1 MAFKYFTY
9 MGFKCKALENNYP
22 VKNVSVRNLVDKA
35 DANLFISTIIQ
46 EKLQGTKYSLKENT
60 ALSMMDTVTIHCPDH
75 GDFNSNATLIRS
87 GRSCKGCQ
95 LEGLWNKSR
104 SGKDRFIE
112 KAKKLHGEKYDYDEV
127 VYINS
132 TTKVKIICPIHGIF
146 EQKPDTH
153 LRGKKGGCG
162 CPSCGQIKRTE
173 SVRSFMRSLGNCEN
187 TKDHYFK
194 LCPDGTNLYIMEFSN
209 KYETFYKVGIS
220 KNIPV
225 RLYNLRRNSPYK
237 VELLES
243 WWFNDVKEAYY
254 LEQKILSELI
264 RYVPEYH
271 FGGATECTLKLED
284 IKKHLEE

>member
-1 MAFKYFTY
+1 MSFKYFTY
-9 MGFKCKALENNYP
+9 MGFKCKALKENYP
-22 VKNVSVRNLVDKA
+22 VKKVSVRNLVDKA

-60 ALSMMDTVTIHCPDH
+60 ALAMVDTVTIHCPDH

-104 SGKDRFIE
+104 NGKDGFIE
-112 KAKKLHGEKYDYDEV
+112 KARKVHGETYGYDEV

-132 TTKVKIICPIHGIF
+132 STKVKIICPIHGVF
-146 EQKPDTH
+146 EQMPSTH
-153 LRGKKGGCG
+153 IHGKKSG

-173 SVRSFMRSLGNCEN
+173 SVRAFMRSFGNCEN
-187 TKDHYFK
+187 TKEHYFQ
-194 LCPDGTNLYIMEFSN
+194 LCSDGTNLYIMKFSN
-209 KYETFYKVGIS
+209 KHEIFYKVGIS

-243 WWFNDVKEAYY
+243 WWFNDVKEAYN
-254 LEQKILSELI
+254 LEQRILSQFI